1 MYFQILNSKCL
12 YYQIS
17 TIQINLIL
25 TPKERYNILW
35 IINEGRIRILWGI
48 LLFVWFG
55 FTTKVEAQEKY
66 EISENNTNLIEELT
80 SAEPANSDYI
90 NSTIDMYY
98 EVPSENDSSEDFN
111 SFLNSVLVELK
122 NYDNDQDEKLENQ
135 LEFAEENV
143 DLSLDNNLPRTSRAL
158 VATPYDIAL
167 GAYTAGIK
175 LVERRGHWQ
184 TANYMRFQQTESTQH
199 IHQQRIT
206 IRMILGLKW

>member
-35 IINEGRIRILWGI
+35 ITNEGRIRILWGI

-66 EISENNTNLIEELT
+66 ESSENNTNLIEELS
-80 SAEPANSDYI
+80 SAEPANSAYI

-111 SFLNSVLVELK
+111 SFVNSVLVELK
-122 NYDNDQDEKLENQ
+122 NYDNDQDEKLEISLNLLRKTLTYLWITTY
-135 LEFAEENV
+135 LERLE
-143 DLSLDNNLPRTSRAL
+143 L
-158 VATPYDIAL
+158 
-167 GAYTAGIK
+167 
-175 LVERRGHWQ
+175 
-184 TANYMRFQQTESTQH
+184 
-199 IHQQRIT
+199 
-206 IRMILGLKW
+206 